1 MLRAA
6 ASSPYPSGVTS
17 ASPLNFNLE
26 VIENTPPTADQ
37 IRTILGYLPRLRDVD
52 DPHHTAALISS
63 HPSAPSLPDRPH
75 SPEGLVRLAQ
85 KSPLAMKWPIVVDW
99 TNGRASA
106 GDSEG
111 VKDIL
116 EYMRKRRDGEVKEE
130 EDFKPK
136 GWFSRSSYRYVQW
149 RVLFWT

>member
-1 MLRAA
+1 MLKAA
-6 ASSPYPSGVTS
+6 ASSPYPSGS
-17 ASPLNFNLE
+17 SSSSPLKFNLE

-37 IRTILGYLPRLRDVD
+37 IRTILDYLPPLRDVD
-52 DPHHTAALISS
+52 DPHHVSALISS

-75 SPEGLVRLAQ
+75 SAEGLIRLAQ
-85 KSPLAMKWPIVVDW
+85 KSPQAIKWPILVDW

-116 EYMRKRRDGEVKEE
+116 EYMRKKRDGEVKEE
-130 EDFKPK
+130 EEFKPK
-136 GWFSRSSYRYVQW
+136 GWLS
-149 RVLFWT
+149 